1 MLAPASNTTGLV
13 NLKRSHSVKSNPS
26 SYFGGRKASWNDTAS
41 SVADKE
47 NEVLDEAHED
57 GNDSDGATSDT
68 GTERRTSYTGTY
80 SDSLAYGT
88 GSSLST
94 DGTRTVS
101 YASSIAGAIGPNT
114 EIIEEEEEPEE
125 ADGESSNEHESSQ
138 EDESAKI
145 MALLEAPPSSVNAGQ
160 DNSMAMT
167 TFDALDVATPMIDD
181 MSDLQPPRLLT
192 DPAKY
197 DHASDSGIGTEP
209 LTADEGP
216 HGEVQEYFQ
225 MSRQDIAAGR

>member
-1 MLAPASNTTGLV
+1 MLAPASNPTGLV

-26 SYFGGRKASWNDTAS
+26 SYYGGRKASWNGTAP

-47 NEVLDEAHED
+47 NEVLDETHED

-80 SDSLAYGT
+80 TDSLAYGT

-94 DGTRTVS
+94 NGTRTVS

-114 EIIEEEEEPEE
+114 ESIEEEEEPEE
-125 ADGESSNEHESSQ
+125 ADAESSNEHESSQ

-145 MALLEAPPSSVNAGQ
+145 MALLEASPSSVNAGQ

-167 TFDALDVATPMIDD
+167 TFEGLDMATPMIDD

-192 DPAKY
+192 DPVKY

-216 HGEVQEYFQ
+216 QGEAQEYFQ